1 MFTLRTRCSTT
12 GIILCVLGGSFFFVA
27 STHLSNQS
35 DFYRKNQ
42 FEREKEK
49 EKQKMLRFFVNICDI
64 VVQYSCAVF
73 VLSVSP
79 SLLCCSH
86 ISNESY
92 SLNCK
97 CFECFCDSKWNET
110 AHKYYLID
118 GKLAIAWEW
127 QASRLM
133 VPMNQSAN
141 HFFSFGTSRINC

>member
-1 MFTLRTRCSTT
+1 MPEGREKCTNDMEYIVCKLCPRFVCLAVVSWILSFNFNWINLKIDVYFTYSLQHNGHYSVCTWR
-12 GIILCVLGGSFFFVA
+12 LVFFVA

-42 FEREKEK
+42 FEREREK
-49 EKQKMLRFFVNICDI
+49 GKQKMLRFFVNICDI

-97 CFECFCDSKWNET
+97 CFECFCDSK
-110 AHKYYLID
+110 
-118 GKLAIAWEW
+118 
-127 QASRLM
+127 
-133 VPMNQSAN
+133 
-141 HFFSFGTSRINC
+141 